1 VLATVAAFPVAYL
14 AARHPG
20 RLSRLLERLGYL
32 VQGLPGLV
40 IALSLVFFA
49 VRLAYPLYQSPTLLV
64 IAYAVWFFPM
74 ALISLRA
81 SLVQLPRRFFD
92 TARSLGCSPMSALLR
107 VTIREPVCVAYRGH
121 RGRPWRLPVTVAR
134 PQPVIGTRPGRP
146 RPYRQRY
153 SWRTP
158 MTALSVSGVRKSYA
172 DTPVLRGVSL
182 VVAPGSLAAILGA
195 SGAGKTTL
203 LRVIAGFE
211 PADAGTI
218 ELGGQVVDS
227 GQSHGRVPP
236 ERRHIG
242 FVPQD
247 GALFPHL
254 TVHGN
259 VAFGLP
265 RSARHG
271 PFVDELLELVG
282 LSALGG
288 RYPHELSGGQQQRVA
303 IARAVGT
310 TGVLVTHDQDEALSV
325 ADYVAVLQDGVIT
338 QAGPPREVYS
348 APADP
353 WTAGFLGT
361 ANLLP
366 GILQN
371 QGVRTALGWHEMR
384 AGGQLPDGGGE
395 VTVLI
400 RPEQIA
406 LAPLAPSAEGVTG
419 EVTEARYHG
428 HDALIAVDV
437 GDAGVLQVRML
448 GARGARS
455 WGRSVPGSNR
465 AGHGVPGR

>member
-1 VLATVAAFPVAYL
+1 
-14 AARHPG
+14 
-20 RLSRLLERLGYL
+20 
-32 VQGLPGLV
+32 
-40 IALSLVFFA
+40 
-49 VRLAYPLYQSPTLLV
+49 
-64 IAYAVWFFPM
+64 
-74 ALISLRA
+74 
-81 SLVQLPRRFFD
+81 
-92 TARSLGCSPMSALLR
+92 
-107 VTIREPVCVAYRGH
+107 
-121 RGRPWRLPVTVAR
+121 
-134 PQPVIGTRPGRP
+134 
-146 RPYRQRY
+146 
-153 SWRTP
+153 
-158 MTALSVSGVRKSYA
+158 MTALSVSGVCKSYA
-172 DTPVLRGVSL
+172 DTPVLRGVTL
-182 VVAPGSLAAILGA
+182 AVAPGSLAAILGA

-227 GQSHGRVPP
+227 GQSRGRVPP

-303 IARAVGT
+303 IARALAPRPRLVLLDEPFASLDASLRAVVRAEVLGALRAVGT

-400 RPEQIA
+400 RPEQIT

-419 EVTEARYHG
+419 KVTEARYHG
-428 HDALIAVDV
+428 HDALIAVDA

-448 GARGARS
+448 GAGAPA
-455 WGRSVPGSNR
+455 PGDEVCLTATGPVTAWPEGSF
-465 AGHGVPGR
+465 